1 MSKPTRHSA
10 RILALQIIYSRG
22 KLGVNHDGE
31 REIFEQSKLKGK
43 YKEFSAQLIET
54 TWTNL
59 SQVDLTIQRFLK
71 NWKQTRLTDTLNAL
85 LRISVAEIVY
95 FPDTESKIIINEAI
109 EICRE
114 FVDEKATKICNGV
127 LHSVSN
133 EIRLV
138 SSDEKEG

>member
-1 MSKPTRHSA
+1 MPIPTRHSA
-10 RILALQIIYSRG
+10 RILALQIVYSRE
-22 KLGVNHDGE
+22 KLGVNHTGE
-31 REIFEQSKLKGK
+31 SAVFDESLLKGK
-43 YKEFSAQLIET
+43 YKEFSSLLIET
-54 TWTNL
+54 TWNNLTN
-59 SQVDLTIQRFLK
+59 VDQTIQKYLK

-85 LRISVAEIVY
+85 LRISVAEMLY

-114 FVDEKATKICNGV
+114 FVDEKATKMCNGV
-127 LHSVSN
+127 LHSVSK